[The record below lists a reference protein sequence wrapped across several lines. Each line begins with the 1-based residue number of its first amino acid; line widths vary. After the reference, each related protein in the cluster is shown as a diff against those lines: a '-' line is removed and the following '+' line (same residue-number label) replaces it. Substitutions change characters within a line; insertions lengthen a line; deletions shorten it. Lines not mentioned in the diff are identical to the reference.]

1 MRRFLFV
8 PAALL
13 TLSVALQAAG
23 ELSGRRAPGFALPN
37 IADPKLGYHDL
48 ADYRG
53 KIVLLEIMQTNCPHC
68 QDFSRVLEEVKVKY
82 GNRVAVLSVVNP
94 PDTQRSVA
102 AYVSTAKI
110 TAPVLFDCGQMAVSY
125 LKVTPKN
132 PAINVPHL
140 FIIDGEGMIR
150 DDYGYNPANKEIFEG
165 KALYTVIDRLLARG
179 KKK

>member
-1 MRRFLFV
+1 MRKFV
-8 PAALL
+8 LIAACVM
-13 TLSVALQAAG
+13 LSAVLQGAG

-53 KIVLLEIMQTNCPHC
+53 RIVLIEIMQTNCPHC
-68 QDFSRVLEEVKVKY
+68 RDFSRVLEEVKAKY

-94 PDTQRSVA
+94 PDTQRTVA
-102 AYVSTAKI
+102 AYMAATKTTMPI
-110 TAPVLFDCGQMAVSY
+110 LFDCGQMAVSY
-125 LKVTPKN
+125 LKVTPQN

-140 FIIDGEGMIR
+140 FVIDGEGTIR
-150 DDYGYNPANKEIFEG
+150 DDYGYSPANQAIFEG
-165 KALYTVIDRLLARG
+165 KALFTLIDGMLAGG